1 MGAARDDTTRGP
13 DPNAA
18 RVSGHLD
25 GANVV
30 NPYADRPRP
39 PSPPASPLVRIAL
52 FGLWALTGALALVSV
67 FGILSIGAYVLP
79 FAIAACCV
87 AVWLTVPHPDRWP
100 SVTGVGM
107 ALGAAVAWVGWV
119 IGTASPDQVTC
130 SGSSDGPTTC
140 SSHGL
145 PYDPGAFA
153 WSSAALWLA
162 LGLVIA
168 VASVAAFVIV
178 TRVTTGAVRSP

>member
-13 DPNAA
+13 DTNAA

-25 GANVV
+25 AA

-39 PSPPASPLVRIAL
+39 PCPPTSWLVRVAL
-52 FGLWALTGALALVSV
+52 FGLWALTGAVGLVSV

-79 FAIAACCV
+79 FAIAACCL

-100 SVTGVGM
+100 SVTGVGV
-107 ALGAAVAWVGWV
+107 ALGAAVAWVGSV
-119 IGTASPDQVTC
+119 IGTASPDQVSC
-130 SGSSDGPTTC
+130 SGSSNGPTTC
-140 SSHGL
+140 TSHGL
-145 PYDPGAFA
+145 PYDPQAFA
-153 WSSAALWLA
+153 WSTAAFWLV
-162 LGLVIA
+162 LGLAIA
-168 VASVAAFVIV
+168 GASVAAFVVV